1 MHWCNQ
7 ALGKTIL
14 DYYSI
19 KDGNLY
25 FDGYK
30 LSDIASHGTPVYV
43 YSERR
48 ILENIER
55 VTKSFHAIS
64 RDFEIKYA
72 VKACSIKK
80 ILEIMKTTGIGA
92 DVASPG
98 EIYKCLRAGFA
109 PSTLV
114 YNAPG
119 KSYQDLEYAVKS
131 GVGVIN
137 NDSFNEAYRLN
148 AIAKSQ
154 KKIVNTGFR
163 VLLPISGKTSFVSIE
178 PSSKFGVEKDDVIN
192 VYRKTLDLKN
202 LRISG
207 VHTHIGSQLISLSLY
222 KEGVSQL
229 VDIAIEIMNTLGIE
243 LQHVNIGGGL
253 PVDYTVTP
261 IDIIGEEKPYFFK
274 ENFTVENATSSIAS
288 SLSKLP
294 KDVVVYIEP
303 GRRIVADAAILL
315 SRVMDVK
322 ERANGE
328 KWVIL
333 DAGSTVLPTVRYQ
346 RWYYPIINISR
357 INEYHDTPFRI
368 GGPLCES
375 GDVYHDLEGEK
386 TGLPRLPKYRFLPA
400 STRPGDL
407 VAILHVGGYNI
418 EAINNFNGRLKP
430 PVYMIRENGEL
441 ELIRRGDTY
450 EDLLLKDL

>member
-1 MHWCNQ
+1 ME
-7 ALGKTIL
+7 KTIL

-19 KDGNLY
+19 KDGDLY

-30 LSDIASHGTPVYV
+30 LSSIASYGTPVYV

-48 ILENIER
+48 ILENIEM
-55 VTKSFHAIS
+55 IS
-64 RDFEIKYA
+64 RAFLTINRDFEIKYA

-80 ILEIMKTTGIGA
+80 ILEIVRAAGVGA

-109 PSTLV
+109 PDALV

-119 KSYQDLEYAVKS
+119 KNHQDLEYAVKT

-137 NDSFNEAYRLN
+137 NDSLSETYRLN
-148 AIAKSQ
+148 AIAKSYG
-154 KKIVNTGFR
+154 KTVNIGFR
-163 VLLPISGKTSFVSIE
+163 VLLPVTGRASFVSID
-178 PSSKFGVEKDDVIN
+178 PTSRFGIEKDSILEA
-192 VYRKTLDLKN
+192 YEKAIALSN

-207 VHTHIGSQLISLSLY
+207 IHTHIGSQLISLSLY
-222 KEGVSQL
+222 KVGVSQL
-229 VDIAIEIMNTLGIE
+229 VDTAVEVMNTLGVE

-261 IDIIGEEKPYFFK
+261 IDVPGDYDRLDFFK
-274 ENFTVENATSSIAS
+274 EKFSVEDAVSSIAPY
-288 SLSKLP
+288 LSKLP
-294 KDVVVYIEP
+294 RETTIYLEP
-303 GRRIVADAAILL
+303 GRRIVADAAVLI
-315 SRVMDVK
+315 SRVVDVK

-333 DAGSTVLPTVRYQ
+333 DAGSSVLPTVRYQ

-357 INEYHDTPFRI
+357 INEYHDTPFRV

-386 TGLPRLPKYRFLPA
+386 LGSPRLPKYRLLPA

-418 EAINNFNGRLKP
+418 EATSNFNGRLRP
-430 PVYMIRENGEL
+430 PVYLIRKDGKL

-450 EDLLLKDL
+450 EDLVAKDL